1 MKATKARQ
9 SHIKLLNDQ
18 IAKLNKRG
26 NKYHAVK
33 APCRND
39 EHGLHD
45 STREANRCN
54 ELQLLQAGGEI
65 EGLEVQIPYRF
76 EMNDILICI
85 YKLDFLY
92 RDARTGVIIH
102 EDCKGK
108 RTDVYVIK
116 RKMMRAFYGI
126 DITET

>member
-26 NKYHAVK
+26 NKWHAVK
-33 APCRND
+33 ARCGD
-39 EHGLHD
+39 ASHGLHD
-45 STREANRCN
+45 STKEANRCN
-54 ELQLLQAGGEI
+54 ELQLLQKGGEI
-65 EGLEVQIPYRF
+65 EGLHIQVPYRF
-76 EMNDILICI
+76 EMGRVLICT
-85 YKLDFLY
+85 YKLDFRY
-92 RDARTGVIIH
+92 HDARTQEWVY

-116 RKMMRAFYGI
+116 RKMMKAFYGI
-126 DITET
+126 EITET